1 MNDSKK
7 KLTLVPLSL
16 LALVSFLILMT
27 AIKGDNTL
35 RIVLASVGFL
45 GFGGLLTAALISRSK
60 AKA

>member
-1 MNDSKK
+1 MNDSKQ

-45 GFGGLLTAALISRSK
+45 GFGGLLTAVLISRSK